1 MRSCTATWTTTTL
14 GTFIQHTLLRPMINL
29 NISWSKD
36 LKCDDASSPKN
47 GFSPNWK
54 KDQKL
59 SRRRSSYFRHNCRQE
74 APWHL
79 THKSPIFLLK
89 EIVELNEEKKSGER
103 EEKKRS
109 PLFSFFYWDNLIAS
123 TKCFFSKSEKSKGI
137 SLPSFKLGLSIWR
150 NRSDWTGRRQ
160 MIGS

>member
-36 LKCDDASSPKN
+36 LKCDDVSSLKN
-47 GFSPNWK
+47 GFTPNWK

-59 SRRRSSYFRHNCRQE
+59 SRRRSSYFRHNYRQE
-74 APWHL
+74 APWHP
-79 THKSPIFLLK
+79 THKSPIFYWRK
-89 EIVELNEEKKSGER
+89 SLNLMKRRNLEKEKK
-103 EEKKRS
+103 KKRS